1 MAKITRLAAILTPLA
16 LATVAI
22 AFAITAATHKD
33 WSSRNFYTDDQSQWS
48 PATIDSTEY
57 RSPFQICGYRRDNTT
72 LSLDSRN
79 NTYTYV
85 CQRFGSSGSNKTSC
99 ESLNYTLTQ
108 SDARYGDERLCQ
120 QIHWAGNLVIA
131 STSFIGIGFFFTFFL
146 ASLSMI
152 MIFTPN
158 AAEQDSPRESE
169 AHAEA
174 SKHATAHS
182 HQPQHQHVRKRPH
195 ERFLLPVAP
204 WFNVLLIFCFVFGGV
219 LYIFAQFYGVLAF
232 VQSAPDNGAFA
243 SFGNNNNGDTV
254 VGLNREHSPWV
265 QGKALSVY
273 ASAAWLSAGL
283 AAMAAG
289 FVWRLPRISGRNIL

>member
-22 AFAITAATHKD
+22 AFAIKAAVARD
-33 WSSRNFYTDDQSQWS
+33 WALRNFYTDDPSQWS

-57 RSPFQICGYRRDNTT
+57 RSPFQICGYRRDNTS
-72 LSLDSRN
+72 LSLDSHN

-85 CQRFGSSGSNKTSC
+85 CHRFGSSGSNKTSC

-146 ASLSMI
+146 AFLSMI
-152 MIFTPN
+152 VIFLPN

-174 SKHATAHS
+174 TKHATAHS
-182 HQPQHQHVRKRPH
+182 HQAQHQNVRKRPH
-195 ERFLLPVAP
+195 ERYLLPVAP

-243 SFGNNNNGDTV
+243 SFGNNNNEETV
-254 VGLNREHSPWV
+254 TGLNREHAPWV
-265 QGKALSVY
+265 QGKALSGY
-273 ASAAWLSAGL
+273 ASEAWLSAGL

-289 FVWRLPRISGRNIL
+289 FVWRLPRISGRNVL